1 MPILLFAYIV
11 PILVSLFFFTDDP
24 NLYTT
29 NIVYSLVIILLLQGY
44 RLGRYISNLALL
56 ILGCI
61 ILLMLFV
68 TTFIEGWSNIS
79 LIQLGFII
87 RDIISFLFLWS
98 VTPAKSNNQIINE
111 NGITEDSTSNGFL
124 HNIKRELKSPVFW
137 IIIAVIIYFVFLR

>member
-24 NLYTT
+24 NLYTFT
-29 NIVYSLVIILLLQGY
+29 IVYSLIIILLLQGY
-44 RLGRYISNLALL
+44 KFGRYIANLALL

-68 TTFIEGWSNIS
+68 TTFIEGWSNIN

-98 VTPAKSNNQIINE
+98 VTPKKSNNQIINE
-111 NGITEDSTSNGFL
+111 NGITEDSSSSGFF
-124 HNIKRELKSPVFW
+124 HNIKRDLKSPITW
-137 IIIAVIIYFVFLR
+137 IIIAFIIYSVFLR

>member
-11 PILVSLFFFTDDP
+11 PILISLFFFTDDP
-24 NLYTT
+24 NLHTT

-44 RLGRYISNLALL
+44 RFGRYIANLALL

-68 TTFIEGWSNIS
+68 TTFIEGWSNIN

-98 VTPAKSNNQIINE
+98 ITSAKSNNQIINE
-111 NGITEDSTSNGFL
+111 NGRTEDSSSSGFF
-124 HNIKRELKSPVFW
+124 HNIKRDLKSPITW
-137 IIIAVIIYFVFLR
+137 IIIAVFIYFVFLR